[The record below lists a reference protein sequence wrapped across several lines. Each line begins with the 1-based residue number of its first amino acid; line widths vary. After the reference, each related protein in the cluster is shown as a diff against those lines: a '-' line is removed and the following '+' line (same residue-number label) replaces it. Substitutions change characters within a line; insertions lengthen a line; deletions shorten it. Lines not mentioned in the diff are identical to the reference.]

1 MVKNIIKHTT
11 WILLIIMVFPLTSI
25 AQVYSD
31 AIGVTASLPQ
41 SNGSKT
47 VLTEATGST
56 FFIPNGF
63 FSSMNGNKLSPPG
76 FEFNSDALN
85 WGVIDRDDLFVDGNY
100 AYIETPYALVRRS
113 TKLINN
119 DIFDIY
125 NLGIREGSYIIKR
138 DASTGEN
145 IWEYHSGLDNNDK
158 YELDLSIQ
166 DRQDGNIETYGFR
179 LFSTGFPNPVPAG
192 LVNRKVFN
200 SQTGDL
206 ISQKYSEFE
215 DNGSFCINPNGQ
227 LGRTFPITEDE
238 LYLSICAYVTTDGQ
252 YVGISKTGDGEGIL
266 LDTVDYVENKLE
278 GFEPF
283 FRYFDAKQLPN
294 GNIAV
299 AVSSFV
305 NPTVASTV
313 EAEVLIFNPTGELI
327 DRISVNE
334 LLNYPVSGMTINV
347 IEDKMLLT
355 SRSLVNNNT
364 ESRTN
369 LAVIDE
375 AGNVYHQYNELEELN
390 SGAITLLED
399 GRLLV
404 AGNSFEDNCLN
415 IFIGSDG
422 DLDLIHSLC
431 HEDEQWSVVP
441 RQLLR
446 YGDDV
451 ILKGQFYYDTTYMD
465 MGQVIQE
472 KVSTFETTLS
482 LSLSQIGITVSTNDI
497 PSQKGSFTLFPNPS
511 SDKITISGD
520 EVIAKV
526 EIYDLTGQKLLS
538 RKTTN
543 NEDINIQ
550 HLVPGSYFVKIY
562 SDKGVETHKLLKV
575 N

>member
-1 MVKNIIKHTT
+1 
-11 WILLIIMVFPLTSI
+11 MVFPLTSI

-63 FSSMNGNKLSPPG
+63 TSSMNGNKLSPPG
-76 FEFNSDALN
+76 FDFNSDALN

-100 AYIETPYALVRRS
+100 AYIETPYALFHRS

-179 LFSTGFPNPVPAG
+179 LFSTGSPNPVPAG

-283 FRYFDAKQLPN
+283 FRYFGAEQLPN

-305 NPTVASTV
+305 VPTVPSTIL
-313 EAEVLIFNPTGELI
+313 AEVLVFNPQGELI
-327 DRISVNE
+327 NRIDVNE
-334 LLNYPVSGMTINV
+334 LLKYTVSMNINL
-347 IEDKMLLT
+347 IEDKILLT

-364 ESRTN
+364 AYRTN

-375 AGNVYHQYNELEELN
+375 TGNVYHQYNELEELN
-390 SGAITLLED
+390 GGAITLLED

-404 AGNSFEDNCLN
+404 AGDSFEDNCLN
-415 IFIGSDG
+415 VFVGSDG
-422 DLDLIHSLC
+422 NLDLVHSLC

-441 RQLLR
+441 RKLLR

>member
-1 MVKNIIKHTT
+1 MVKNIIKYTT
-11 WILLIIMVFPLTSI
+11 SILLIVMVLPLMSI
-25 AQVYSD
+25 AQIYSD
-31 AIGVTASLPQ
+31 AIGVTALLPQ

-63 FSSMNGNKLSPPG
+63 TSSMNGNKLSPPG
-76 FEFNSDALN
+76 FDFNSDALN
-85 WGVIDRDDLFVDGNY
+85 WGVIDRDDLFVDGNFKY
-100 AYIETPYALVRRS
+100 VETPYALFS
-113 TKLINN
+113 QNTQLINE
-119 DIFDIY
+119 DLYDIY
-125 NLGIREGSYIIKR
+125 HLGLLVGSYIVKR
-138 DASTGEN
+138 DARTGEKL
-145 IWEYHSGLDNNDK
+145 WEYHTAMDNNDK
-158 YELDLSIQ
+158 IELDLSIFE
-166 DRQDGNIETYGFR
+166 REDGNIESTGFR
-179 LFSTGFPNPVPAG
+179 LYATEPTQVPVGP
-192 LVNRKVFN
+192 VNRKIFDD
-200 SQTGDL
+200 QTGEF
-206 ISQKYSEFE
+206 ISQDYTWFE
-215 DNGSFCINPNGQ
+215 DGGHYCLNPNGQ
-227 LGRTFPITEDE
+227 VGRIFSIDEDE
-238 LYLSICAYVTTDGQ
+238 LYLSICAYLTTDGQ
-252 YVGISKTGDGEGIL
+252 YVGISRTGDGEGIL

-278 GFEPF
+278 GFNPF

-465 MGQVIQE
+465 MGQVIQK